1 MMNMF
6 MMTMVGRSLSAK
18 GPPSKEWKW
27 RGYKRKRTE
36 IMKGGKEPRTEALKP
51 P

>member
-1 MMNMF
+1 LN
-6 MMTMVGRSLSAK
+6 VEK
-18 GPPSKEWKW
+18 EIVEWKW

-36 IMKGGKEPRTEALKP
+36 IMKGEKEPRTEALKP